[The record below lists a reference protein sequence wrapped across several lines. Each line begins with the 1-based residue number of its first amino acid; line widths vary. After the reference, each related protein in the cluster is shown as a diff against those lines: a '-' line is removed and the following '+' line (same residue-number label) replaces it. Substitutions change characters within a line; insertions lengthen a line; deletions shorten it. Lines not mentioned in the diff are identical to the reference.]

1 MTRPLTSA
9 TDAARPPS
17 PAPSLPQVCFAIFM
31 PTLLYTFL
39 YSFPASGN
47 ILIDTGM

>member
-1 MTRPLTSA
+1 M
-9 TDAARPPS
+9 
-17 PAPSLPQVCFAIFM
+17 FM

-47 ILIDTGM
+47 VFMDACMYFVSRELHMTTVFCR

>member
-1 MTRPLTSA
+1 VPYIPGLSRA
-9 TDAARPPS
+9 
-17 PAPSLPQVCFAIFM
+17 PQVCFGMFM

-47 ILIDTGM
+47 IIIDAGM